1 LAVAIA
7 IKPREFAGGIAA
19 ADGSNW
25 ELFGEKYAENPKF
38 KLTENDMEMVKLWRL
53 FTGGMAPGFLPE
65 SGGLM
70 DQAAIMIDAFGIMSA
85 AESDLKAD

>member
-1 LAVAIA
+1 
-7 IKPREFAGGIAA
+7 
-19 ADGSNW
+19 
-25 ELFGEKYAENPKF
+25 
-38 KLTENDMEMVKLWRL
+38 MVKLWRL